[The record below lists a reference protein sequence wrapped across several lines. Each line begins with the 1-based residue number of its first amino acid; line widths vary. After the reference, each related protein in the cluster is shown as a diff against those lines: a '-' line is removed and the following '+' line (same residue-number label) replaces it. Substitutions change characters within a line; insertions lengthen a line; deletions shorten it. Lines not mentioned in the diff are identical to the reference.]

1 MGTEPNAGVAPGGQD
16 FLSVQH
22 PPGEQRKGGIRVP
35 IPHPFSG
42 EIMPRVLLFLLT
54 GALFPVLTG
63 AATPEMI
70 QSDRPQNP
78 PVHWSLEEMWR
89 VGGPED
95 EHVFGLMIQALSD
108 AEGRVYLLDQQM
120 SRVTMVSPEGEYLAE
135 LGGEGDG
142 PGECRMPQTMT
153 LFPDGSVG
161 LGQRFPGRFIRVNTA
176 NEPVG
181 DLDIGGENSAQT
193 GFTVLTSGRYR
204 GDNLLV
210 ATLKQFPDESGQKR
224 HSHLQ
229 RLSATGEVL
238 ADFATAETYLDFGKP
253 HFREREMVAPFIAAH
268 AVGPDGRVYLAGA
281 RDRYVIEVWSPEG
294 IHERTITRSFDNPDR
309 PQRTTDRL
317 NALFEEQDR
326 ALPFAITWEVEKHDQ
341 TVGEIIVT
349 RENQLVVASSR
360 QYLDLPPGVFARY
373 DVFDAQGRWS
383 HQLDISCEGNPD
395 HDGLIWLDD
404 GRILLVK
411 GLQLA
416 QLTASGNGGAVADEE
431 DGEEVMEIIC
441 CRPVLTTP

>member
-1 MGTEPNAGVAPGGQD
+1 M
-16 FLSVQH
+16 
-22 PPGEQRKGGIRVP
+22 RRVYFP
-35 IPHPFSG
+35 
-42 EIMPRVLLFLLT
+42 LLT
-54 GALFPVLTG
+54 FSLMSVLTH
-63 AATPEMI
+63 AQSPEI
-70 QSDRPQNP
+70 VENEQPLSP
-78 PVHWSLEEMWR
+78 PVTWSLEELWR
-89 VGGPED
+89 VGGPDD

-108 AEGRVYLLDQQM
+108 AEGNVYLLDQQM
-120 SRVTMVSPEGEYLAE
+120 SRVTMVSPAGRYLAE

-161 LGQRFPGRFIRVNTA
+161 LGQRFPGRFIRVNLA
-176 NEPVG
+176 NQPVG
-181 DLDIGGENSAQT
+181 NLDIGGENTAQT
-193 GFTVLTSGRYR
+193 GFTMLTSGRYR

-210 ATLKQFPDESGQKR
+210 ATLKQFPDQTGQKR
-224 HSHLQ
+224 NSHLQ

-238 ADFATAETYLDFGKP
+238 ADFASAETYLDFGKP

-294 IHERTITRSFDNPDR
+294 RHERTITRSFENPDR

-326 ALPFAITWEVEKHDQ
+326 ALPFDITWEVEKHDQ
-341 TVGEIIVT
+341 TVGEIIIT
-349 RENQLVVASSR
+349 RDNQLVVASSR
-360 QYLDLPPGVFARY
+360 QFLDLPAGVFARY
-373 DVFDAQGRWS
+373 DVFDDQGRWS
-383 HQLDISCEGNPD
+383 HQLDVRCEANPD

-404 GRILLVK
+404 GRVLLVK

-416 QLTASGNGGAVADEE
+416 RLTASGNGGAVAEEE

-441 CRPVLTTP
+441 CRPVPHTP